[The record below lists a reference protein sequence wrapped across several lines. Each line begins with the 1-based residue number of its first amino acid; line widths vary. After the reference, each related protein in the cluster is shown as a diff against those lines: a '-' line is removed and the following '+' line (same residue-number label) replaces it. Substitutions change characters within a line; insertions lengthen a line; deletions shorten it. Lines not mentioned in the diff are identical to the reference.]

1 MATVTD
7 RKINSFC
14 DEVNKELSG
23 MRMRIDVL
31 RKDLKKTYGVEN
43 DIVRENERHLVELA
57 DTIEEKL
64 RLITGNCSI
73 EWKETAHLEDLAKV
87 GEGYDFV

>member
-1 MATVTD
+1 MATAAD
-7 RKINSFC
+7 KKINKFC
-14 DEVNKELSG
+14 DEVNKELGG

-31 RKDLKKTYGVEN
+31 RRDLRKTYGVEN

-57 DTIEEKL
+57 DTIEAKL
-64 RLITGNCSI
+64 HLITGNCSI
-73 EWKETAHLEDLAKV
+73 EWKGTARLEDAAKV